1 MNTPV
6 TIDTQALKAL
16 IKESVREVLNEE
28 WFRIWQMVIPE
39 VSDAEQAD
47 IEKSLGS
54 APVYDLSQPVSA
66 TRMPFFRYSLSVTGS
81 SSDSDTVTD

>member
-6 TIDTQALKAL
+6 TIDTQVLKAL

-54 APVYDLSQPVSA
+54 SPVHDLSE
-66 TRMPFFRYSLSVTGS
+66 SV
-81 SSDSDTVTD
+81 DMTDWLTNES